1 MKKRLVSIFFIVSL
15 LIFVGSI
22 FGVRKFEEY
31 VNNSEGAYREYK
43 YSGENTDENVEITV
57 EMTEAWPKELPDDFE
72 LDSHFTDSD
81 FSRIN
86 EANVRECNG
95 RTIEVTISNESE
107 YRINKWDILYKVPC
121 DMYFDKAWNG
131 TVEIHQFGEENV
143 DTIATKDMPIADTPL
158 VVCPVDELYLIP
170 LKKGDTVIYHP
181 IDFEYP
187 LVENFGEGGE
197 NCFKKIG
204 MITYTEDDTFKL
216 DNFTLRYYLVQSLED
231 YPFYKFLSSCITIFG
246 ILSLATG
253 IYLFVSI
260 RYDKMHEH
268 DMEIISQAIGTF
280 SKFIDSKDRYTNNHS
295 YRVAEYARLIAKKLH
310 MTDTECDDIYYI
322 GLLHD
327 TGKVV
332 IDDKILNKP
341 GRLTSQEYEVI
352 KSHTV
357 QGAELLKDFTA
368 IKDVSIGAMYHHERY
383 DGKGYPSGL
392 AGEDIPIIARIIAV
406 ADAYDAMSTNRCYR
420 AQLEKDAIREQLEI
434 NKGKQFDPELVDIFL
449 ACVDSGEVDSLR
461 RSCIE
466 S

>member
-43 YSGENTDENVEITV
+43 YSEENTDENVEITV

-204 MITYTEDDTFKL
+204 MITYF
-216 DNFTLRYYLVQSLED
+216 RS
-231 YPFYKFLSSCITIFG
+231 G
-246 ILSLATG
+246 
-253 IYLFVSI
+253 
-260 RYDKMHEH
+260 
-268 DMEIISQAIGTF
+268 
-280 SKFIDSKDRYTNNHS
+280 
-295 YRVAEYARLIAKKLH
+295 KKLRQGF
-310 MTDTECDDIYYI
+310 E
-322 GLLHD
+322 
-327 TGKVV
+327 
-332 IDDKILNKP
+332 
-341 GRLTSQEYEVI
+341 RL
-352 KSHTV
+352 
-357 QGAELLKDFTA
+357 
-368 IKDVSIGAMYHHERY
+368 
-383 DGKGYPSGL
+383 
-392 AGEDIPIIARIIAV
+392 
-406 ADAYDAMSTNRCYR
+406 C
-420 AQLEKDAIREQLEI
+420 
-434 NKGKQFDPELVDIFL
+434 
-449 ACVDSGEVDSLR
+449 
-461 RSCIE
+461 
-466 S
+466 